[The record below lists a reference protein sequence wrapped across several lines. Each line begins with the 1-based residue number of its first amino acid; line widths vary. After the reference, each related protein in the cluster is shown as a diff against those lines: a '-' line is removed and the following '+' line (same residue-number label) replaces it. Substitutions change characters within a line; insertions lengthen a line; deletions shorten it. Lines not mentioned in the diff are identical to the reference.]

1 MDSRTLSDATVDAF
15 IREKFVA
22 VRIEREHQPAA
33 FECLKITSFP
43 STILL
48 RADRTEVA
56 RLPGDLGPEEFV
68 EKLKAATAKN

>member
-22 VRIEREHQPAA
+22 VRIEKENQPAA
-33 FECLKITSFP
+33 FESLKIKDFP

-48 RADRTEVA
+48 RADRTEVV
-56 RLPGDLGPEEFV
+56 RLGGDLAPAEFV
-68 EKLKAATAKN
+68 EKLKAATGKN